1 MKKTMGYMIDHIT
14 ALTSSVWDV
23 LKWRHIIMGFFK
35 EIFLGYTK
43 KTQSGSKIKKRNNF
57 KVKQKL
63 DGELFWSSTQTK
75 KRNSKKRK
83 LNWKTFLTSTIS
95 GVIEDLLKLNEKKI
109 NFELKIS

>member
-1 MKKTMGYMIDHIT
+1 
-14 ALTSSVWDV
+14 
-23 LKWRHIIMGFFK
+23 MGFFK

-43 KTQSGSKIKKRNNF
+43 KTQSGSKIKKRDNF

-83 LNWKTFLTSTIS
+83 LN
-95 GVIEDLLKLNEKKI
+95 
-109 NFELKIS
+109 

>member
-1 MKKTMGYMIDHIT
+1 MKKTTGYMIDHIT

-35 EIFLGYTK
+35 EI
-43 KTQSGSKIKKRNNF
+43 
-57 KVKQKL
+57 
-63 DGELFWSSTQTK
+63 STQTK

-83 LNWKTFLTSTIS
+83 LNWKTFLTFTIS